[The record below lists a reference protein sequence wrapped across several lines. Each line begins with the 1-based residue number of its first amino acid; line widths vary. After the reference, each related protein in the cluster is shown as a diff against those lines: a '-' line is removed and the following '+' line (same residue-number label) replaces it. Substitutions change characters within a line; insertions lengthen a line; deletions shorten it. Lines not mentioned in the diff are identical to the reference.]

1 MEIVHVKYPLLRL
14 FPCRGRFW
22 YTVSMKIAL
31 VHDYLVQYGGAEQVL
46 QAFREVYPDAPIYT
60 LIHDRESVHGC
71 FDDARVYTSFLQH
84 LPGARR
90 SHRIFPL
97 LMPGAIEQFDF
108 SGYDVVLS
116 DSASFAKGALT
127 RPETLHISY
136 IHTPMRYAW
145 DDCQK
150 YTEDF
155 GFPRIIRHAVPFFMN
170 PLRLWDKASADRP
183 DLILANSGFVSRRI
197 RKYYGR
203 ESKVVPPPVDTTR
216 FRPSEK
222 RGDYFLMVGR
232 LITYK
237 RFDIAVEA
245 FTRLGIPL
253 KIAGRGPELRR
264 LRKMAGPNVTFL
276 GRVPDD
282 ELARLYA
289 ECRAFIFPQE
299 EDFGIVAMEAL
310 ASGRPVIAYR
320 GGDVEERIEEGVSGI
335 FFEEQTPEA
344 IMDAV
349 SGFND
354 ATFDPDRIRE
364 RAVPFDKEVFKRR
377 IREYVEAALA
387 EKRKSNNR

>member
-1 MEIVHVKYPLLRL
+1 
-14 FPCRGRFW
+14 
-22 YTVSMKIAL
+22 MKIAL
-31 VHDYLVQYGGAEQVL
+31 VHDYLVQYGGAEGVL
-46 QAFREVYPDAPIYT
+46 QAFREVFPEAPIYT
-60 LIHDRESVHGC
+60 LIHDRESVHGL
-71 FDDARVYTSFLQH
+71 FDDARIHTSFLQRI
-84 LPGARR
+84 PGVRR
-90 SHRIFPL
+90 AHRIFPL
-97 LMPGAIEQFDF
+97 LMPGAIEQFDL

-116 DSASFAKGALT
+116 DSASFAKGILT
-127 RPETLHISY
+127 GPETLHISY

-155 GFPRIIRHAVPFFMN
+155 GFPRIIRRAVPFFMN
-170 PLRLWDKASADRP
+170 PLRLWDRASADRP
-183 DLILANSGFVSRRI
+183 DLILANSGFVARRI

-203 ESKVVPPPVDTTR
+203 EARVIPPPVDTNR
-216 FRPSEK
+216 FHVSGT

-232 LITYK
+232 LIAYK

-253 KIAGRGPELRR
+253 KIAGRGPEMKR
-264 LRKMAGPNVTFL
+264 LKKMAGPNIEFL

-282 ELARLYA
+282 ELARYYA

-320 GGDVEERIEEGVSGI
+320 GGDIEERIEEGVSGI

-344 IMDAV
+344 LMKALSRFDDPA
-349 SGFND
+349 
-354 ATFDPDRIRE
+354 FDPERIRE
-364 RAVPFDKEVFKRR
+364 KSLLFDKAVFMTT
-377 IREYVEAALA
+377 IREYVEEAQ
-387 EKRKSNNR
+387 KTYNR